1 MEYRTLSEVQD
12 ALKAEETS
20 CEQLVSSYLDVIEA
34 NNERINAYISLDG
47 ARARERARNL
57 DQRRARGEDPGPLT
71 GLVMGIKDVICMEGR
86 QVTCGSRMLEDFTSL
101 YDATAVQRLVDAG
114 AVVVGKLNCDEFAMG
129 SSNENSYFGPV
140 RNPAN
145 TDYVPGGSSGGSA
158 AAVAAGMCHASLGT
172 DTGGSIR
179 QPAAFCGV
187 VGLKPTYGR
196 VSRSGLVAFASSFD
210 VIGPLANSVEDVAAI
225 LSVMAGKDR
234 LDSSSAPVEVPD
246 YTRALTGTVDDLVI
260 GLPEEYYAEGL
271 DEEVAARMEEQAE
284 KLEKAGAEIKDVS
297 LPHTEYG
304 IATYY
309 VLTTA
314 EASSNLAR
322 YDGVRYGYRADA
334 KEVKREIAEEKAAL
348 KSELADAAAAD
359 EEDRVAALE
368 AELEAQDTLLNRLY
382 QETRTEGFGSEVK
395 RRIMLG
401 TYVLSSGYY
410 EAYYG
415 KAQRVRTLIRQ
426 DFQRVFDDVD
436 ILLTPATPTPAF
448 ELGSKVDDP
457 LGMYLSDVYTV
468 TANLAGIPG
477 LVVPAGTY
485 PDGSN
490 RPIGLQLLGNHF
502 DEATLLR
509 VGDFLLGEE

>member
-1 MEYRTLSEVQD
+1 MEHRTLTEVQD
-12 ALKAEETS
+12 ALAAGETS
-20 CEQLVSSYLDVIEA
+20 CEQLVSNYLETISEK
-34 NNERINAYISLDG
+34 NEQINAYLSVDREEALKR
-47 ARARERARNL
+47 ARAI
-57 DQRRARGEDPGPLT
+57 DQQQSQGKDTGPLT
-71 GLVMGIKDVICMEGR
+71 GLVMGIKDVIAIKDR
-86 QVTCGSRMLEDFTSL
+86 PVTCASHILEDFDSL
-101 YDATAVQRLVDAG
+101 YDATAVERLHDAG
-114 AVVVGKLNCDEFAMG
+114 AVVLGKLNCDEFAMG

-145 TDYVPGGSSGGSA
+145 PDYVPGGSSGGSA

-172 DTGGSIR
+172 DTGGSVR

-210 VIGPLANSVEDVAAI
+210 AIGPMAHSVEDVAAI
-225 LSVMAGKDR
+225 LSVIAGEDR
-234 LDSSSAPVEVPD
+234 RDSTSAPVEVPNYQELLD
-246 YTRALTGTVDDLVI
+246 GSVEDLVI
-260 GLPEEYYAEGL
+260 GLPKEYYAEGL
-271 DEEVAARMEEQAE
+271 DPKIEEMLQEQIQQ
-284 KLEKAGAEIKDVS
+284 LEAAGATVQEVS

-304 IATYY
+304 ISTYY

-322 YDGVRYGYRADA
+322 YDGIRYGYRADLKA
-334 KEVKREIAEEKAAL
+334 VKGALAEEKEAL
-348 KSELADAAAAD
+348 QKK
-359 EEDRVAALE
+359 LE
-368 AELEAQDTLLNRLY
+368 AAQTAGDPKAVKRLEKELNAQDSVLDRLY
-382 QETRTEGFGSEVK
+382 QQTRTEGFGPEVK

-415 KAQRVRTLIRQ
+415 KAQRVRTLIKQ
-426 DFQRVFDDVD
+426 DFDRVFDEVDV
-436 ILLTPATPTPAF
+436 LLTPATPTPAF

-457 LGMYLSDVYTV
+457 LEMYLNDIYTV
-468 TANLAGIPG
+468 SANLAGIPG
-477 LVVPAGTY
+477 LVVPIGTY

-490 RPIGLQLLGNHF
+490 RPVGLQLLGHHF

-509 VGDFLLGEE
+509 VGHAVMEGS